1 MENAQIA
8 LFDIT
13 DAPDPRAHFGKPDLE
28 SYDIFVVFFSG
39 GKDSVAAV
47 LHLLE
52 QGVDPS
58 KIELHHH
65 RVDGNEG
72 SDLFDW
78 PVTDAYVKSFANA
91 LHLPLY
97 FSWKEGG
104 LEGEMLRDNQ
114 RTRPTWFETPDGLMT
129 SGGTTGKLG
138 TRLKFPAVSADLRVR
153 FCSAYGKVDPGSKVI
168 TGQTRF
174 YGKRTLVVTGERAE
188 ESANRAKYLAFEP
201 HRTDRRN
208 GRNERHV
215 DQYRAVHAWEESEV
229 WAIMERWGVRAHPAY
244 FLGFGR
250 CSCQM
255 CIFGSKDQWATIRQ
269 ISPQRFQRI
278 ADYERQFAHTIR
290 KDVSVEQL
298 ADMGRAYPAATP
310 ERAEIAL
317 NREYDLDIITENWEL
332 PAGAYG
338 ENAGPV

>member
-8 LFDIT
+8 LFDVT
-13 DAPDPRAHFGKPDLE
+13 DAPDPRQSFGQPDLE
-28 SYDIFVVFFSG
+28 SYDIFCVFFSG

-52 QGVDPS
+52 QGVP
-58 KIELHHH
+58 KERVELHHH
-65 RVDGNEG
+65 RVDGAEG

-78 PVTDAYVKSFANA
+78 PVTDAYVKAFADA
-91 LHLPLY
+91 LGLKLY
-97 FSWKEGG
+97 FSWKEEG
-104 LEGEMLRDNQ
+104 LEGEMLRNNE
-114 RTRPTWFETPDGLMT
+114 RTKAAWFETPDGLMT

-138 TRLKFPAVSADLRVR
+138 TRLKFPAVAADLRTR
-153 FCSAYGKVDPGSKVI
+153 WCSAYSKVDIGSKVI
-168 TGQTRF
+168 TNQTRF
-174 YGKRTLVVTGERAE
+174 YGKKTLVVTGERAE
-188 ESANRAKYLAFEP
+188 ESSNRAKYLAFEP

-208 GRNERHV
+208 GRHQRHV
-215 DQYRAVHAWEESEV
+215 DQFRAVHDWKESQV
-229 WAIMERWGVRAHPAY
+229 WAIMERWGVLAHPAY
-244 FLGFGR
+244 FAGFGR
-250 CSCQM
+250 CSCQF
-255 CIFGSKDQWATIRQ
+255 CIFGSKDQWATVRQ

-298 ADMGRAYPAATP
+298 ADMGTPYPAATP
-310 ERAEIAL
+310 ERAAIAL
-317 NREYDLDIITENWEL
+317 SREYPLDIITDAWEL